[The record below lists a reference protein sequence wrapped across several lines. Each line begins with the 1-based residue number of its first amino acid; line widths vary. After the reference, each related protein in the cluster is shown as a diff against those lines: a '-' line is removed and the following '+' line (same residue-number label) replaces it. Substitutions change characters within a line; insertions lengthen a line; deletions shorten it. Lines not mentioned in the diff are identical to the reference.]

1 MYGQQWQSVPPPG
14 PQVGPSYPQS
24 TGPAPPASPAMGM
37 PIPGSSYPGQGA
49 EQVAADYTQV
59 ALSSTLGAT
68 YPPGAGA
75 PPSSYGGGQQ
85 QAQEELPRPCGDT
98 LEQCKSAMAKSTEV
112 QGNCSPAAMRLS
124 THAFPRSSSVKRNWH
139 LPFGAVV
146 QPLAEDPDSESP
158 VPVIG
163 LTSAGIVRCRRCRTY
178 VNPFMQF
185 TDGGRRYRCNLCG
198 LLNDVPVEYFCSLDE
213 HGKRRDLVER
223 PELTNGTVEFVAP
236 QEYMVRPP
244 MPPVYFFMLDVS
256 ASAKCSGVVRSTVS
270 AIKASLDKLTGDGR
284 ARIGIMT
291 FDETLHFYD
300 LSGKKSIPQ
309 MFVVSDLEEPFLP
322 VPDDLL
328 VNLADA
334 REQVD
339 ALLDSLCEMHGPE
352 SPMVGGQGS
361 ALGPALRAAYLVI
374 GHVGGRL
381 IVLQSS
387 MPTLGNGTLKVRE
400 DTALYGTDREHTLR
414 QPGSHF
420 YKKFAAECSRVQISV
435 DVIAAPPPS
444 PPGGQTAG
452 QTPQLDLPSLGALSE
467 FTCGQLSYFPS
478 FVEARDGASL
488 RKTVKHSLCR
498 PTAWEAVMRIRCST
512 GLKISAFHGH
522 FFVRS
527 SDLLALPAVDPDKT
541 FSVEIVLDETVVSG
555 QTAYMQCALLYTT
568 SGGERRIRVHNLSAP
583 VVDDLGSMYLAA
595 DEATCAALL
604 AQTSAERSLSNRLSD
619 ARTVVVQ
626 RAGRT
631 LREYRSLYGAAL
643 ASSAQKLTLPN
654 TLLNLPAYALG
665 IVRGDALRGG
675 ARDVHPDVRAA
686 ARFALN
692 AEPPN
697 ILLRRIWPAV
707 YSLKKLSKDARS
719 AEKDSLPR
727 CLSVATVPT
736 SQQELDPNEPY
747 AFDDGT
753 SIIVWVGSQVSRSDF
768 DKFSAVAAVLD
779 DAVGGDVDPYAA
791 AMDACGQDV
800 TVESYAWLVS
810 KLAERRTAGL
820 SCLRSFAVQQGTPS
834 EVIMA
839 NKWMED
845 HLAASMSYK
854 EFLVHLHRMSGGG

>member
-1 MYGQQWQSVPPPG
+1 MGSP
-14 PQVGPSYPQS
+14 YPQG
-24 TGPAPPASPAMGM
+24 TGPAPPGFPGMGT
-37 PIPGSSYPGQGA
+37 PVPGASYPGQSA

-59 ALSSTLGAT
+59 SLSSAFGAT
-68 YPPGAGA
+68 YPPGPGG
-75 PPSSYGGGQQ
+75 PPSGYGGNHQ
-85 QAQEELPRPCGDT
+85 QAQEELPRPNGDT
-98 LEQCKSAMAKSTEV
+98 LEQCTNAVGKGAQAE
-112 QGNCSPAAMRLS
+112 GNCSPAAMRLS
-124 THAFPRSSSVKRNWH
+124 VHAFPRSSSVKRQWH

-146 QPLAEDPDSESP
+146 QPMAEDPESQSP
-158 VPVIG
+158 IPVIG

-185 TDGGRRYRCNLCG
+185 ADGGRRYRCNLCG

-213 HGKRRDLVER
+213 HGKRRDQVER

-256 ASAKCSGVVRSTVS
+256 ASAKCSGAVRSFVG
-270 AIKASLDKLTGDGR
+270 AIKASLDKLTEDGR

-300 LSGKKSIPQ
+300 LSGKKSTPQ

-339 ALLDSLCEMHGPE
+339 ALLDSLCDMHGPE
-352 SPMVGGQGS
+352 SPMLGGQGS
-361 ALGPALRAAYLVI
+361 ALGPALRAAYMVI

-387 MPTLGNGTLKVRE
+387 LPTLGNGTLKPRE
-400 DTALYGTDREHTLR
+400 DTSLYGTDREHTLR

-435 DVIAAPPPS
+435 DVIAAPAPT
-444 PPGGQTAG
+444 PPGGQAAG

-488 RKTVKHSLCR
+488 HKTVKHSLCR

-527 SDLLALPAVDPDKT
+527 SDLLALPAVDPDKS

-568 SGGERRIRVHNLSAP
+568 SGGERRIRVHNLAAP

-626 RAGRT
+626 RAGKA
-631 LREYRSLYGAAL
+631 LREYKSLYGAAL

-654 TLLNLPAYALG
+654 TLLNMPAYALG

-686 ARFALN
+686 VRFALN
-692 AEPPN
+692 AEPTN

-707 YSLKKLSKDARS
+707 YSLKKLSKDARA
-719 AEKDSLPR
+719 AEGDSLPR
-727 CLSVATVPT
+727 NLTMATLPT
-736 SQQELDPNEPY
+736 SQQELDSNQIY
-747 AFDDGT
+747 AVDDGT
-753 SIIVWVGSQVSRSDF
+753 SIIAWVGSQVAQSDF
-768 DKFSAVAAVLD
+768 DKLSVVAAVLD

-791 AMDACGQDV
+791 AMKACGQDEAI
-800 TVESYAWLVS
+800 ESYAWLVS
-810 KLAERRTAGL
+810 KLSERRSAGIC
-820 SCLRSFAVQQGTPS
+820 CLRSFAVRQGTPS
-834 EVIMA
+834 EVILS